1 MGILPLVKCILTRI
15 VISSHGFDTL
25 TLIIKER
32 LDILVLVETKLDDS
46 FTDKQCIIEGYAKPY
61 RLDRN
66 CNGGG
71 ILIFVRKD
79 IPSKE
84 LNKHNFTKN
93 IEALF
98 IEINLRKN
106 NFLLVGTYHSTHPD
120 YGTSDLDFFEQIGF
134 CLDLY
139 CT

>member
-1 MGILPLVKCILTRI
+1 MI
-15 VISSHGFDTL
+15 VSPINNSY
-25 TLIIKER
+25 
-32 LDILVLVETKLDDS
+32 TKLNDS
-46 FTDKQCIIEGYAKPY
+46 FTDKQCIIEGYTKLNDSFTDKQCIIEGYTKPY

-71 ILIFVRKD
+71 ILIYVRKD
-79 IPSKE
+79 ISSKE
-84 LNKHNFTKN
+84 LNKNNFTKN

-106 NFLLVGTYHSTHPD
+106 KFLLVGTYHSTHPE

-134 CLDLY
+134 
-139 CT
+139 